1 MIDDPRRSRGRASR
15 VSATSEYAEMSSA
28 SAKPSREVS
37 TNAPSSSSRRAKA
50 SAWTRMSSDS
60 WVSPHRAKTR
70 AICSSEP
77 TSQGSMNVEPID
89 SAGGRTRFSMRLST
103 DENPTSAPSA
113 WSASAM
119 PHAIE
124 WSLATPKMSAVL
136 PSSSP
141 IDPPACGRRRAYHR
155 AVTTEDLRT
164 ALRGVRGLVL
174 DADGVLVLQAKALP
188 GSVEAVRSLDER
200 GVPFRVVTNFSQLHR
215 DTLSDWFAKG
225 GVRVA
230 PDRIITAA
238 SATAAYTATGHAG
251 RTLFV
256 LAGTDARR
264 EFDGQALLT
273 ADDADA
279 LPPGSVGAVV
289 IGDGGDELSYR
300 NLDVAFR
307 LVHGGAEL
315 LAMHRNPWWL
325 TGRGITLD
333 AGAYVAGLEYATGR
347 TARTLGKPS
356 PDVFRQ
362 AVDGL
367 RADLDERLPR
377 SAFAMVGDDP
387 KADVAAAQRVGLR
400 GILVLSGKTAA
411 ADVADVAAAR
421 RRGRGPDAVAQTLAE
436 VVAAL
441 D

>member
-1 MIDDPRRSRGRASR
+1 MTTDGLRA
-15 VSATSEYAEMSSA
+15 
-28 SAKPSREVS
+28 
-37 TNAPSSSSRRAKA
+37 
-50 SAWTRMSSDS
+50 
-60 WVSPHRAKTR
+60 
-70 AICSSEP
+70 
-77 TSQGSMNVEPID
+77 
-89 SAGGRTRFSMRLST
+89 
-103 DENPTSAPSA
+103 
-113 WSASAM
+113 
-119 PHAIE
+119 
-124 WSLATPKMSAVL
+124 
-136 PSSSP
+136 
-141 IDPPACGRRRAYHR
+141 
-155 AVTTEDLRT
+155 

-200 GVPFRVVTNFSQLHR
+200 GIPFRVVTNFSQLHR
-215 DTLSDWFAKG
+215 ETLAGWFEKG
-225 GVRVA
+225 GVRIA

-238 SATAAYTATGHAG
+238 SATAAYAAAAHAG
-251 RTLFV
+251 RPLFV

-264 EFDGQALLT
+264 EFDGQDLLS

-279 LPPGSVGAVV
+279 LPAGSVAAV
-289 IGDGGDELSYR
+289 ILGDGGDDLSYR

-325 TGRGITLD
+325 TQRGITLD
-333 AGAYVAGLEYATGR
+333 AGAYVVGLEFASGR
-347 TARTLGKPS
+347 RARTLGKPS

-362 AVDGL
+362 AVAGL
-367 RADLDERLPR
+367 GADLGERLPR

-400 GILVLSGKTAA
+400 GVLVLSGKTSA
-411 ADVADVAAAR
+411 ADVARAAAAR
-421 RRGRGPDAVAQTLAE
+421 TRGRGPDAVAPTLAD